1 VQRIYKKLA
10 AAFVL
15 ALVALALCA
24 PLASAVGSDWDA
36 DGIRNGLDNCHKQ
49 YNSEQ
54 TDLDGDGKGDACDSD
69 SDGDGQLDAVDP
81 CPDDALDGCVTPL
94 PPPLPDTAPPET
106 TITAGP
112 AEGSTTT
119 QADASFSF
127 SSSETNST
135 FSCQLDGSGFSPC
148 TSPKTYNSL
157 ANGSHTFDVTATD
170 AAGNSDATP
179 ASVTWTVNATTQSDP
194 VFVGAGDIASCA
206 SSGDEAT
213 ANLLDG
219 IPGTVYTLGDNA
231 YDSGTDAEFANCYN
245 SSWGRHKARTKPSV
259 GNHEYLTAGAAG
271 YYNYFGAAAGEAS
284 KGYYSYDLGAWHIVA
299 LNSMCE
305 NVGGCGATSPMVTWL
320 MLDLATNPS
329 SCTLAYWHHPVF
341 SSGSEHGNNPK
352 MIPSWDALYAAGAD
366 VVLSGHDHD
375 YERFAPQTSS
385 GVADPAEGIREFVV
399 GTGGRDHRAFGT
411 IRANSEVRNS
421 DTNGVLKLTLHASSY
436 EWQFVPEAGKTFI
449 DSGSGSCH

>member
-1 VQRIYKKLA
+1 VRSLPYWPSRTVAIALTITI
-10 AAFVL
+10 VL
-15 ALVALALCA
+15 AVVVLGFYISR
-24 PLASAVGSDWDA
+24 SAEAHHKPGH
-36 DGIRNGLDNCHKQ
+36 GHGNG
-49 YNSEQ
+49 
-54 TDLDGDGKGDACDSD
+54 
-69 SDGDGQLDAVDP
+69 
-81 CPDDALDGCVTPL
+81 
-94 PPPLPDTAPPET
+94 DTTPPET

-119 QADASFSF
+119 QANASFSF
-127 SSSETNST
+127 ASSEANSA
-135 FSCQLDGSGFSPC
+135 FSCQLDGGGFLPC

-157 ANGSHTFDVTATD
+157 SNASHTFDVTATD
-170 AAGNSDATP
+170 AAGNTDATP
-179 ASVTWTVNATTQSDP
+179 ATRTWTVNATTQSDP

-231 YDSGTDAEFANCYN
+231 YQSGTDAEFANCYN
-245 SSWGRHKARTKPSV
+245 PSWGRHKARTKPSV
-259 GNHEYLTAGAAG
+259 GNHEYLTADASG

-284 KGYYSYDLGAWHIVA
+284 KGYYSYDLGAWHIIA

-305 NVGGCGATSPMVTWL
+305 NVGGCGPDSTMVTWL
-320 MLDLATNPS
+320 QQDLATNSS

-341 SSGSEHGNNPK
+341 SSGSAHGNDPK
-352 MIPSWDALYAAGAD
+352 MIPSWDALYAGGAD

-385 GVADPAEGIREFVV
+385 ELADPAQGIREFVV
-399 GTGGRDHRAFGT
+399 GTGGRSHRGFGT

-421 DTNGVLKLTLHASSY
+421 DTYGVLKLTLHASSY
-436 EWQFVPEAGKTFI
+436 EWQFVPEAGKAFT
-449 DSGSGSCH
+449 DSGTTSCH